1 MKKVQVIEALE
12 ILKENGYKYTGK
24 REEMIRIFDREK
36 RYMSAKEML
45 ERMQKIYPDVSFD
58 TIYRNMT
65 LFEELNILE
74 CTELSGERRFRIRCS
89 TKDHHHHFICLTCG
103 KTKQIHACPM
113 ESIQAEADGFMITD
127 HKFEIYGYCRTCQ
140 EDRHEMVQGL

>member
-1 MKKVQVIEALE
+1 MQVVEALE

-36 RYMSAKEML
+36 RYLSAKEML

-65 LFEELNILE
+65 LFEELKIVE

-89 TKDHHHHFICLTCG
+89 TQDHHHHFICLICG
-103 KTKQIHACPM
+103 KTQHIHTCPM
-113 ESIQAEADGFMITD
+113 EMIQVEADGFVITD
-127 HKFEIYGYCRTCQ
+127 HKFEIYGYCKSCQ
-140 EDRHEMVQGL
+140 R